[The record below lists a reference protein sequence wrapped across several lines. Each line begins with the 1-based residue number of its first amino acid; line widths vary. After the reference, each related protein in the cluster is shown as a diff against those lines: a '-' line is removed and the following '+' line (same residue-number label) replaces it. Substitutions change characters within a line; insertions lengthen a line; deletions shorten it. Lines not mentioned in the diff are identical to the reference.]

1 MSAAAARLKEYALL
15 VRLDRPIG
23 NLLLLWPTLWALW
36 IAGEGFPDPANVA
49 IFIAGVVLMRAAG
62 CAIND
67 FADRDFDPHVKRTT
81 QRPLARRAIAP
92 WEAVMVFVV
101 LALAAFGLVL
111 LTNRMTVL
119 LSVPAVLIAASY
131 PFMKRFTH
139 LPQLHLGV
147 AFGWAIPMAFA
158 AETESLP
165 PVCWLLFIANIF
177 WATVYDTM
185 YAMVDRDDDVKIG
198 VKSTAV
204 LFGDLDRAII
214 GMLQVFFLATLLM
227 AGNRA
232 ELGYWFVAGV
242 IGAGLLSA
250 WQQYLIRGRERTPCF
265 RAFLNNNWLGAVV
278 FAGIVLDYWMS
289 AQ

>member
-1 MSAAAARLKEYALL
+1 MSAAAARFKEYALL

-36 IAGEGFPDPANVA
+36 FAGAGSPAVKNVV
-49 IFIAGVVLMRAAG
+49 IFVLGVVFMRAAG

-81 QRPLARRAIAP
+81 RRPLARGAIEP

-101 LALAAFGLVL
+101 LALLSFGLVL
-111 LTNRMTVL
+111 LTNHLTVL
-119 LSVPAVLIAASY
+119 LSVPAVIIAASY
-131 PFMKRFTH
+131 PFMKRWTH

-147 AFGWAIPMAFA
+147 AFGWAIPMAYA
-158 AETESLP
+158 AETGSLP
-165 PVCWLLFIANIF
+165 PECWLLFIANIF

-204 LFGDLDRAII
+204 LFGDADRVII
-214 GMLQVFFLATLLM
+214 GILQFCFLATLLL
-227 AGNRA
+227 AGHRA
-232 ELGYWFVAGV
+232 GLGHWFVLGVLGAGV
-242 IGAGLLSA
+242 LSA
-250 WQQYLIRGRERTPCF
+250 YQQYLIRHRERMPCF
-265 RAFLNNNWLGAVV
+265 KAFLNNNWLGAVV
-278 FAGIVLDYWMS
+278 FAGIVADFLS
-289 AQ
+289 RA

>member
-1 MSAAAARLKEYALL
+1 MSAVAARLREYALL

-23 NLLLLWPTLWALW
+23 NLLLVWPTLWALW
-36 IAGEGFPDPANVA
+36 FAGAGSPRVGNVV
-49 IFIAGVVLMRAAG
+49 IFVLGVVFMRAAG

-81 QRPLARRAIAP
+81 RRPLARRAIEP
-92 WEAVMVFVV
+92 WEALMVFAV
-101 LALAAFGLVL
+101 LALLSFGLVL
-111 LTNRMTVL
+111 MTNRMTVL
-119 LSVPAVLIAASY
+119 LSVPAVAIAASY
-131 PFMKRFTH
+131 PFMKRWTH

-165 PVCWLLFIANIF
+165 PECWLLFIANIF
-177 WATVYDTM
+177 WTTVYDTM

-204 LFGDLDRAII
+204 LFGEADRVII
-214 GMLQVFFLATLLM
+214 GILQFCFLTTLLL

-232 ELGYWFVAGV
+232 GLGNWYVLGVLVAG
-242 IGAGLLSA
+242 ILAA
-250 WQQYLIRGRERTPCF
+250 YQQVLIRDRERMPCF
-265 RAFLNNNWLGAVV
+265 KAFLNNNWLGAVV
-278 FAGIVLDYWMS
+278 FAGIVVDFLS
-289 AQ
+289 RA

>member
-1 MSAAAARLKEYALL
+1 MSVVAGRLREYALL

-36 IAGEGFPDPANVA
+36 IAGEGSPGAKNVA
-49 IFIAGVVLMRAAG
+49 IFVAGVVLMRAAG

-67 FADRDFDPHVKRTT
+67 FADRDFDPYVKRTT

-92 WEAVMVFVV
+92 WEALMVFAL
-101 LALAAFGLVL
+101 LALTAFWLVL
-111 LTNRMTVL
+111 QTNTMTVL

-131 PFMKRFTH
+131 PFMKRYTH
-139 LPQLHLGV
+139 LPQIHLGV

-158 AETESLP
+158 AETQALP

-177 WATVYDTM
+177 WASIYDTM
-185 YAMVDRDDDVKIG
+185 YAMVDRDDDLKIG

-214 GMLQVFFLATLLM
+214 AVLQGCFLATLLM
-227 AGNRA
+227 AGHRA
-232 ELGYWFVAGV
+232 GLGYGFAAGV
-242 IGAGLLSA
+242 LGAGLLSA
-250 WQQYLIRGRERTPCF
+250 WQQWLIRERERMDCF
-265 RAFLNNNWLGAVV
+265 RAFLNNNWLGAAV
-278 FAGIVLDYWMS
+278 FAGIVLDYTL
-289 AQ
+289 QP

>member
-1 MSAAAARLKEYALL
+1 MSAAAARLKEYGLL

-36 IAGEGFPDPANVA
+36 FAGAGSPGLKNVV
-49 IFIAGVVLMRAAG
+49 IFVLGVVFMRAAG

-81 QRPLARRAIAP
+81 RRPLARGALEP

-101 LALAAFGLVL
+101 LALLSFGLVL
-111 LTNRMTVL
+111 LTNRLTVL
-119 LSVPAVLIAASY
+119 LSVPAVVIAASY
-131 PFMKRFTH
+131 PFMKRWTH

-147 AFGWAIPMAFA
+147 AFGWAIPMAYA
-158 AETESLP
+158 AETGSLP
-165 PVCWLLFIANIF
+165 PECWLLFIANIF

-204 LFGDLDRAII
+204 LFGDADRAII
-214 GMLQVFFLATLLM
+214 GILQFCFLATLLL
-227 AGNRA
+227 AGHRA
-232 ELGYWFVAGV
+232 GLGNWYVLGV
-242 IGAGLLSA
+242 LGAGILSA
-250 WQQYLIRGRERTPCF
+250 YQQYLIRDRERMPCF

-278 FAGIVLDYWMS
+278 FAGIVLDFVLRG
-289 AQ
+289 